1 MVVTCRWNL
10 SFSFFFQLVF
20 SFNGV
25 SVRVGALRGQKRG
38 LNPLKLELQEPS
50 VGAGNRT
57 LVLCESNGTSCR
69 LSCGSQHL
77 YVLNASV
84 CCLVHLLYNGHRL
97 LVLWGEGC
105 QRQPSGVSSLW
116 RLNSVFQA
124 QALLPPSPV
133 TDSCMAPSSQP
144 QPSLHISWWGEG
156 WGWEEVLIS
165 VSGE

>member
-10 SFSFFFQLVF
+10 SFSFFFQLVL

-97 LVLWGEGC
+97 LVLWG
-105 QRQPSGVSSLW
+105 RGVSEITFRSQFSL
-116 RLNSVFQA
+116 
-124 QALLPPSPV
+124 
-133 TDSCMAPSSQP
+133 
-144 QPSLHISWWGEG
+144 
-156 WGWEEVLIS
+156 EVEFR
-165 VSGE
+165 VSGSGIFATEPCHWLLYGSFLPTTALSPHFLVG

>member
-1 MVVTCRWNL
+1 MVVTCRWNS

-69 LSCGSQHL
+69 LSCGSQHF

-124 QALLPPSPV
+124 QARALSLALVRLLPPNHSPLSTFPGGV
-133 TDSCMAPSSQP
+133 RDGGGGGAYQH
-144 QPSLHISWWGEG
+144 QW
-156 WGWEEVLIS
+156 
-165 VSGE
+165 